1 MHSCALSLLITK
13 LNKIKNRISEE
24 MPETG
29 DTCEYLKDMEIVPAM
44 VILFNSPVC
53 VVTESKWVPEN
64 DSVL

>member
-1 MHSCALSLLITK
+1 
-13 LNKIKNRISEE
+13 

-29 DTCEYLKDMEIVPAM
+29 DTCEYLKDIEIVPAM

-64 DSVL
+64 DSVLWKYIMPSNCCEDVWYPC

>member
-1 MHSCALSLLITK
+1 
-13 LNKIKNRISEE
+13 

-29 DTCEYLKDMEIVPAM
+29 DTCEYLKDIEIVAAM